1 MEDTKII
8 DLFWRRDESAISETK
23 IKYGL
28 FCRSICRRILND
40 ERDEEECFSDVLL
53 RLWNVIPP
61 EKPLNFKAFIAK
73 ITRNLSIDRFRKL
86 KRDSEYCRALEELG
100 EEFSSDFDIDER
112 LAERELTRAIG
123 EYLKGCDGEKRRVF
137 LKRYY
142 EFKPTKLIAEEEK
155 VNDQRVRHILCD
167 MRKEL
172 GEHLRKEGLV

>member
-23 IKYGL
+23 NKYGL
-28 FCRSICRRILND
+28 FCLSICSRILND
-40 ERDEEECFSDVLL
+40 ARDEEECLSDVLL

-86 KRDSEYCRALEELG
+86 KRDSEYCRALEELN
-100 EEFSSDFDIDER
+100 EEFPSCFDMDEK
-112 LAERELTRAIG
+112 LAERELSRAIG
-123 EYLKGCDGEKRRVF
+123 EYLKGCDGVKRRVF
-137 LKRYY
+137 LKRYF
-142 EFKPTKLIAEEEK
+142 EFKATKTIAEEEK
-155 VNDQRVRHILCD
+155 INDQRVRHILCD

-172 GEHLRKEGLV
+172 RDYLRKEGLV